1 MGPQGILLSGGGEML
16 GYYWVECG
24 WERLMGM
31 GSMCGLV
38 AGRQRCWAGKGLLL
52 TTWVVEEAG

>member
-1 MGPQGILLSGGGEML
+1 
-16 GYYWVECG
+16 
-24 WERLMGM
+24 MGM

-38 AGRQRCWAGKGLLL
+38 AGRQRYWAGKGPLL